1 MNDYVADLD
10 AALAEDGEEIILRR
24 VIGAANIDVKVQAN
38 VRLVSQQEE
47 LVAGTTQDDIKVIIS
62 PTQIAAAQWPG
73 GGVDAAAPF
82 NVARSHPKKGDKLIY
97 QGRAYRVEQ
106 AISIKVAGQVVR
118 IEMLTIG
125 GAGGG

>member
-1 MNDYVADLD
+1 MNDFITDLD

-24 VIGAANIDVKVQAN
+24 VAGAANIDVKVQAN
-38 VRLVSQQEE
+38 VRLVTREEE
-47 LVAGTTQDDIKVIIS
+47 LVDGITQDDIKVIVS

-82 NVARSHPKKGDKLIY
+82 NVDRSQPKKGDKLIY
-97 QGRAYRVEQ
+97 QGRVYRVEQ

-118 IEMLTIG
+118 IELMTMG